1 MEVSMKLQWR
11 FVLLSLA
18 CVPILIAALLALGIR
33 PASVRAADPTW
44 RGEYFANQDLS
55 GNPTFV
61 RNDNSIN
68 FDWALGSPGSGIP
81 VDHFSVRWTRAVY
94 LPAGGWR
101 FNATVD
107 DGVRLWVDGQLLIDQ
122 WRISAPIT
130 YSGSISLGSGD
141 HSLRVEYFDNTERAQ
156 VRVWWDQGSAPPPS
170 TPVPSGSHPWD
181 GAYYDNVYLANN
193 PRFTRYDASI
203 NFDWGDD
210 GPGGGIGGEGFS
222 VRWNR
227 WADFAAAPYEFKV
240 TVDDGVR
247 FWLDDELLID
257 EWHDSAG
264 QTYSRRVDM
273 TAGGHSLRV
282 EYYQGSGDAR
292 IGFGYQRADVSWVGN
307 LYTCMAP
314 QDSWIK
320 VYRLTPDNVWEDR
333 KPEGWGPISASGEI
347 KIDGLPIDPYYGTAG
362 QPYKVQL
369 WVNSKVVQ
377 TEGDINAGQ
386 PYFRIAPGQD
396 ARTSWPCGA
405 AIVSQGKGPPE

>member
-1 MEVSMKLQWR
+1 MRLQR
-11 FVLLSLA
+11 CFVLVSLA
-18 CVPILIAALLALGIR
+18 CVPILIASALALAYQ
-33 PASVRAADPTW
+33 PAAVMAADPNW
-44 RGEYFANQDLS
+44 RGEYFANPDLA
-55 GNPTFV
+55 GNPTFI
-61 RNDNSIN
+61 RNDSNVN
-68 FDWALGSPGSGIP
+68 FDWAWGSPDPRIP

-101 FNATVD
+101 FNVTVD

-141 HSLRVEYFDNTERAQ
+141 HNLRVEYFDSTERAQ
-156 VRVWWDQGSAPPPS
+156 IRVGWDQGGAPATP

-227 WADFAAAPYEFKV
+227 WADFAAAPYEFRV

-247 FWLDDELLID
+247 FWLDDDLLID
-257 EWHDSAG
+257 EWHDSSG

-273 TAGGHSLRV
+273 AAGGHNLRV
-282 EYYQGSGDAR
+282 EYYQGGGEAR
-292 IGFGYQRADVSWVGN
+292 IGFGFQRADISWVGN

-362 QPYKVQL
+362 QPYKVEL
-369 WVNSKVVQ
+369 WVNGKVVQ
-377 TEGDINAGQ
+377 TEGNINAGQ